1 MRRGGRLYWRSVRM
15 RERGLASRPL
25 GSDDCRGDLDDA
37 YDRRDMMAK
46 IDSLPMGWRMLI
58 NEHGFTPVM
67 QARQVSTDI
76 RDVQFMMIRRH
87 EYRQQEIAEGMA

>member
-1 MRRGGRLYWRSVRM
+1 MRRGGRLYWRRV
-15 RERGLASRPL
+15 RERERTTRVAPNEY
-25 GSDDCRGDLDDA
+25 RGELD
-37 YDRRDMMAK
+37 YDRNDIMAK

-76 RDVQFMMIRRH
+76 RDVEAMMKRH
-87 EYRQQEIAEGMA
+87 HEWRQQQLAEGRA